1 MFALLIIL
9 NFLPHTQS
17 RLTMNS
23 INECMMKMKENS
35 SDWWLLDFKKI
46 RRFNRCLVRSYFKI
60 NTHAHNFLILCFW
73 EFFYLYIFLKDKAKK
88 EEEEGWKSWCQTYAL
103 IALSHLLLLFVKI
116 NIRITRRSKK
126 PGILRMRTTT
136 HVGIWMRYVIAT
148 IIRYSYSPLW
158 RFLFFISSKYMYTRY
173 IRLYFMREISVLT
186 EEVVKSLKFIWDCCL
201 NALRNVLQVLIHK

>member
-35 SDWWLLDFKKI
+35 SDWWLLVFKKI

-60 NTHAHNFLILCFW
+60 NIHAHNFLILCFW
-73 EFFYLYIFLKDKAKK
+73 EFFYLYLVSKDKAK
-88 EEEEGWKSWCQTYAL
+88 EEEGWKSWCQTYAL

-126 PGILRMRTTT
+126 LGILRMRTTT
-136 HVGIWMRYVIAT
+136 HVGIWMRYSYNYKILSFPPLT
-148 IIRYSYSPLW
+148 IPLLYIFKMYVYTLYS
-158 RFLFFISSKYMYTRY
+158 FIFYEGN
-173 IRLYFMREISVLT
+173 F
-186 EEVVKSLKFIWDCCL
+186 CL
-201 NALRNVLQVLIHK
+201 NWRSS